1 MNILKRNIPLGS
13 TPFKVYTASPTGV
26 FSLIWNLSKSFP
38 GCKNG
43 LCEGCLSGLLK
54 SGSGGLEKAKKFDQ
68 K

>member
-1 MNILKRNIPLGS
+1 MNILKRHIPLGS

>member
-1 MNILKRNIPLGS
+1 M
-13 TPFKVYTASPTGV
+13 PFKVYTDSPTGV

-54 SGSGGLEKAKKFDQ
+54 SGNGGLRKTKQNVNK
-68 K
+68 